1 MNCAFHVRNPATA
14 HCNSCGKGLCRG
26 CDHRVKGY
34 PFCEN
39 CILAG
44 VESLRTSSTR
54 KSSRR
59 LPIPG
64 LSFLLS
70 WFCPG
75 LGAAYNGET
84 ISAFVHFGLVAGLF
98 QLAVQTNGM
107 PMPVLGFIALWFAI
121 LPIDAY
127 LSAKRIRTG
136 VSSGEDGMDPRLVGG
151 RRFLALILA
160 VIGIVLMLTLIL
172 GPTFVS
178 NGILPVLL
186 IALGVYASKNFMR
199 TRKMLPSGRDRAG
212 QAERERSRAARS
224 GSWKQ

>member
-1 MNCAFHVRNPATA
+1 MNCAYHVRNPATA

-44 VESLRTSSTR
+44 VESLRNTSRAKPTR
-54 KSSRR
+54 RM
-59 LPIPG
+59 PMPA

-70 WFCPG
+70 WLCPG
-75 LGAAYNGET
+75 LGSAYNGET
-84 ISAFVHFGLVAGLF
+84 VSAFVHFGLVAGLF
-98 QLAVQTNGM
+98 QLAVQTDGM

-127 LSAKRIRTG
+127 LSAKRIRIG
-136 VSSGEDGMDPRLVGG
+136 ISSGEDGVDPRLVGG

-160 VIGIVLMLTLIL
+160 VIGVVIMLTLIL

-186 IALGVYASKNFMR
+186 IALGFHASRNFIKSR
-199 TRKMLPSGRDRAG
+199 RMLSSVGNGAAQTDQERAK
-212 QAERERSRAARS
+212 AARG
-224 GSWKQ
+224 GSWK